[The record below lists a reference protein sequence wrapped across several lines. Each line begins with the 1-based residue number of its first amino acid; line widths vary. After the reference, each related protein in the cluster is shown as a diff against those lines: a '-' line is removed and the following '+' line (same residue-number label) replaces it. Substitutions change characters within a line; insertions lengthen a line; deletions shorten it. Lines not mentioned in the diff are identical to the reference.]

1 MKRRDSP
8 GPPFLKI
15 PLVSIEYSFFRNTHL
30 KVIKIGLFGQI
41 GVDDCLRMIGTISMY
56 YPFLP
61 QPVRKLLDS
70 LMNSST
76 DLHEFMGRLRS
87 VVSKADAA
95 ESLVHI
101 AAFLAYYLDDIDM
114 THTIATEHRNLLS
127 AKPWALLERDSM
139 HAENHDQ
146 LIAID
151 KLLTSDPEDW
161 IALKAHLLKAAILY
175 LVPQSYD
182 SLQSAGEILDA
193 NPKLDCFRDWYY
205 LTQILLRRYEG
216 DIELV
221 SLLREKAL
229 NKSREYDDPVSEIAI
244 LMQQTEFMMNVDVAR
259 AMEFTQRAYELA
271 EELGMAN
278 LKIKAVQGVGM
289 VSTVLGE
296 YDLALHSW
304 IESVE
309 DLQKRGIPECHSYI
323 RIAQLYADLGDGMNA
338 FEWARMAMEVDE
350 KAAKYG
356 GLDDHICPNVAMA
369 HAAIV
374 ANKLDEA
381 ETYIE
386 KSHEIA
392 LRSGQEL
399 LLSMYYYIQGLY
411 EITLGD
417 ASSGQDTLARALE
430 ICDRTGGHPA
440 HMNRCLIGLTK
451 AEIDL
456 FDTQVRS
463 DTDPSD
469 SGPHMARLENES
481 RKRGMQGIQMQ
492 HALLKAKF
500 QEKLGKTD
508 LAMETL
514 EYALSTHDSP
524 GVRTLRNQI
533 LDKIR
538 DIKERPLSP

>member
-1 MKRRDSP
+1 
-8 GPPFLKI
+8 
-15 PLVSIEYSFFRNTHL
+15 
-30 KVIKIGLFGQI
+30 
-41 GVDDCLRMIGTISMY
+41 VDDCLRKIGTISKY
-56 YPFLP
+56 YPFIP
-61 QPVRKLLDS
+61 QPVKKQLDS
-70 LMNSST
+70 LMST
-76 DLHEFMGRLRS
+76 SVDFHEFMARLRS
-87 VVSKADAA
+87 VVSKAEAA

-101 AAFLAYYLDDIDM
+101 AAFLAYYLDDVDM
-114 THTIATEHRNLLS
+114 THTIATEHRNLMS
-127 AKPWALLERDSM
+127 AKPWALLGRDFM
-139 HAENHDQ
+139 NAENRDQ

-151 KLLTSDPEDW
+151 ELLASNPEDW

-182 SLQSAGEILDA
+182 SLQSADEILDA

-205 LTQILLRRYEG
+205 LTQILPRRYEG
-216 DIELV
+216 DVELV

-259 AMEFTQRAYELA
+259 AMEFTQRAYDLA
-271 EELGMAN
+271 EELGVAN
-278 LKIKAVQGVGM
+278 LKNRAVQGVGM

-304 IESVE
+304 IESV
-309 DLQKRGIPECHSYI
+309 DALQKRGIPECHSYI
-323 RIAQLYADLGDGMNA
+323 RIAQLYADLEDGMNA
-338 FEWARMAMEVDE
+338 LEWARMAMEVDE
-350 KAAKYG
+350 KATKYG
-356 GLDDHICPNVAMA
+356 GLEDHICPHVAMA
-369 HAAIV
+369 HASIV

-381 ETYIE
+381 EIYIE

-411 EITLGD
+411 EIALGD
-417 ASSGQDTLARALE
+417 ALSGQNTLARALE

-440 HMNRCLIGLTK
+440 QMNRCLIGLTK
-451 AEIDL
+451 AEIEL
-456 FDTQVRS
+456 FDTQVRR

-469 SGPHMARLENES
+469 SGPWMARLENES
-481 RKRGMQGIQMQ
+481 RKRGLQGIQMK
-492 HALLKAKF
+492 HALLKAEF

-514 EYALSTHDSP
+514 ENALNAHDSR

-538 DIKERPLSP
+538 DFKERPLSP